1 MVNPLDF
8 NQEHTGS
15 VSLDYELSSSN
26 MMLDGLDINLLYT
39 FSSGHAYTYVFRP
52 VGGQVSAYDA
62 GVDYMFDTRSR
73 EALEAINSST
83 TPWNL

>member
-1 MVNPLDF
+1 
-8 NQEHTGS
+8 
-15 VSLDYELSSSN
+15 
-26 MMLDGLDINLLYT
+26 MLDGLDINLLYT

-83 TPWNL
+83 TPWNYNLDLRVDKTFNLAGYG